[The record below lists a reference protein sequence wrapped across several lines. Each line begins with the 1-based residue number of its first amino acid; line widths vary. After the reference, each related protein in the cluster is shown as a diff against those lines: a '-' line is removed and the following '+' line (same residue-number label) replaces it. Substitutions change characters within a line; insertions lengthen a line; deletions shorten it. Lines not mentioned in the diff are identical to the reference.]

1 MNQPAVNLGAGGFVS
16 YYENGGAAVPPSPY
30 RAPEEPVDAERG
42 IGAYIADTFYR
53 APPSEGEEAT
63 PIPYFG
69 SSQTAIRKSGRTGTE
84 NRETYYP
91 EGPTFFE
98 TIAEKYGYPT
108 ERMQKG
114 VWGINLDGKTRHT
127 RPPQRQDMPTAQE
140 LEDVRAHMLGAAFV
154 SKEYGPGTAET
165 MGNIAEVV
173 QNPLTLFKDSP
184 HSIMDKRNNAVG
196 ISLFNQAGIKATP
209 AQLTA
214 MVDKRI
220 FEQLNIILGR
230 KPEERGSP
238 ADRPQWKHNFR
249 SPPTGPDVYFP
260 RGNSG
265 HFLSD

>member
-1 MNQPAVNLGAGGFVS
+1 MNPPAVNLGAGGFVS

-30 RAPEEPVDAERG
+30 VAPEEPVDAERG
-42 IGAYIADTFYR
+42 IGAYIADTLYR
-53 APPSEGEEAT
+53 PSPSEGEEAT
-63 PIPYFG
+63 PIPYLDLG

-91 EGPTFFE
+91 
-98 TIAEKYGYPT
+98 
-108 ERMQKG
+108 
-114 VWGINLDGKTRHT
+114 
-127 RPPQRQDMPTAQE
+127 
-140 LEDVRAHMLGAAFV
+140 
-154 SKEYGPGTAET
+154 
-165 MGNIAEVV
+165 
-173 QNPLTLFKDSP
+173 DSAP
-184 HSIMDKRNNAVG
+184 SIMDKRNNAVG
-196 ISLFNQAGIKATP
+196 VSLFNQAGIKATP

-214 MVDKRI
+214 TVDGRI

-265 HFLSD
+265 HFLPD